1 MFNGKLIGRM
11 LGYNIYAKLVPVSDT
26 QYKSMVFLKYG
37 AGGFCK
43 TALVDKGKKKKRY
56 AKLVERQVWQLLK
69 MLTEVKMR

>member
-1 MFNGKLIGRM
+1 MFYGKLIGQM
-11 LGYNIYAKLVPVSDT
+11 LGYDIYARLEPVNDT

-56 AKLVERQVWQLLK
+56 AKLVERQLWQLLK
-69 MLTEVKMR
+69 MLTEIKMR

>member
-1 MFNGKLIGRM
+1 MLYGKLIGRM
-11 LGYNIYAKLVPVSDT
+11 LGYDIYARLEPVNDT

-37 AGGFCK
+37 VGGFCK

-69 MLTEVKMR
+69 MLTEIKMR